1 MPRADAFP
9 EMERSKVNVLIT
21 GGTGFI
27 GSRLGLRCLEKD
39 HSVLILGQENTP
51 AESYNRKLMEEKGAR
66 IHLVS
71 VTQKELLPEMLKDI
85 DIVYH
90 LAAAQHE
97 VNVPD
102 QRFRDVNVQGTANL
116 LEASVTAGVRRFVH
130 GSTIGVYGPG
140 MEGRIDESSPLQPD
154 NIYGKTKLEGENV
167 VLSFKDRLPVVIL
180 RIPETYGPGDRRLLK
195 LFKAIRKGV
204 FIMIGDGKNLH
215 HLIYIDDLIDAFSLA
230 AENPDAIGN
239 IFVVAGE
246 EPVTTNEMVAVIAA
260 RMGTGI
266 PGYRVPLSALL
277 FLGYVMEKTCLPFG
291 IKPPIYRRRMDFFRK
306 NFAFSQEKAKR
317 ILGFQ
322 PKRGFA
328 EGISHTADW
337 YRSMELL

>member
-1 MPRADAFP
+1 
-9 EMERSKVNVLIT
+9 MENSHLNVLIT

-27 GSRLGLRCLEKD
+27 GSRLGLRCLAD
-39 HSVLILGQENTP
+39 GHQVLILGQENTP
-51 AESYNRKLMEEKGAR
+51 AESFNRKVLEEKGAR
-66 IHLVS
+66 ILLAS
-71 VTQKELLPEMLKDI
+71 VTRKEFLPEFLKGI
-85 DIVYH
+85 DVVYH

-102 QRFRDVNVQGTANL
+102 ERFREVNVQGTANL
-116 LEASVTAGVRRFVH
+116 LEAGVAAGVKRFVH

-140 MEGRIDESSPLQPD
+140 MEGRIDENSPLRPD

-215 HLIYIDDLIDAFSLA
+215 HLIHIDDLIDAFLLA
-230 AENPDAIGN
+230 AERRDAIGK

-260 RMGTGI
+260 RLGTRI
-266 PGYRVPLSALL
+266 PGFRVPLSPLL
-277 FLGYVMEKTCLPFG
+277 FIAYVMEMTCQPFG
-291 IKPPIYRRRMDFFRK
+291 IKPPIYRRRMDFFLK
-306 NFAFSQEKAKR
+306 NFAFSQEKAKTV
-317 ILGFQ
+317 LGFR
-322 PKRGFA
+322 PKVGFP
-328 EGISHTADW
+328 EGISSTADW
-337 YRSMELL
+337 YGSMDLL

>member
-1 MPRADAFP
+1 
-9 EMERSKVNVLIT
+9 MEISRVNVLIT

-27 GSRLGLRCLEKD
+27 GSRLGLRCLAGG

-51 AESYNRKLMEEKGAR
+51 AESSNRKILEEKGAR
-66 IHLVS
+66 VRLAS
-71 VTQKELLPEMLKDI
+71 VTQKELLPELLKDV
-85 DIVYH
+85 DVVYH

-130 GSTIGVYGPG
+130 GSTIGVYGQG
-140 MEGRIDESSPLQPD
+140 MEGRIDENSPLRPD
-154 NIYGKTKLEGENV
+154 NIYGKTKLEGEYV
-167 VLSFKDRLPVVIL
+167 VLSFKDKMPVVII
-180 RIPETYGPGDRRLLK
+180 RIPETYGPGDRKMLK

-230 AENPDAIGN
+230 AENPDAAGN

-246 EPVTTNEMVAVIAA
+246 EPVTTKEMAAVIAA
-260 RMGTGI
+260 RMGTRI
-266 PGYRVPLSALL
+266 PGYRVPISALL
-277 FLGYVMEKTCLPFG
+277 ILAYLMEKTCLPFG

-306 NFAFSQEKAKR
+306 NFAYSQEKAKE

-322 PKRGFA
+322 PKISFP
-328 EGISHTADW
+328 EGIALTAAW
-337 YRSMELL
+337 YRSMNIL

>member
-1 MPRADAFP
+1 
-9 EMERSKVNVLIT
+9 MESSHVNVLIT

-27 GSRLGLRCLEKD
+27 GSRLGLRCLAD
-39 HSVLILGQENTP
+39 GHSVRILGQENTP
-51 AESYNRKLMEEKGAR
+51 AESFNRKILEERGAAIR
-66 IHLVS
+66 LAS
-71 VTQKELLPEMLKDI
+71 VTQKELLPELLKGI
-85 DIVYH
+85 DVVHH

-116 LEASVTAGVRRFVH
+116 LEASLVAGVKRFVH

-140 MEGRIDESSPLQPD
+140 MEGRIDENSPFQPD
-154 NIYGKTKLEGENV
+154 NIYGKSKLEGENV
-167 VLSFKDRLPVVIL
+167 VFSFKDRLPVVIL

-204 FIMIGDGKNLH
+204 FVMIGDGKNLH

-230 AENPDAIGN
+230 AEHPGATGN
-239 IFVVAGE
+239 VFVVAGE
-246 EPVTTNEMVAVIAA
+246 EPVTTNEMVAVVAA
-260 RMGTGI
+260 KLGARI
-266 PGYRVPLSALL
+266 PGFRVPLSALL
-277 FLGYVMEKTCLPFG
+277 FLAYVMEEACQPFG

-306 NFAFSQEKAKR
+306 NFAFSQEKAKN

-322 PKRGFA
+322 PKVGLA
-328 EGISHTADW
+328 EGISRTADW
-337 YRSMELL
+337 YRGMNLL

>member
-1 MPRADAFP
+1 M
-9 EMERSKVNVLIT
+9 NVLIT

-27 GSRLGLRCLEKD
+27 GSRLGLRCLEIG

-51 AESYNRKLMEEKGAR
+51 AESSNRKLLEEKGAR
-66 IHLVS
+66 IRLAS
-71 VTQKELLPEMLKDI
+71 VTQKELLPELLKGI
-85 DIVYH
+85 DVVIH

-116 LEASVTAGVRRFVH
+116 LEGSVTAGVKRFVH

-140 MEGRIDESSPLQPD
+140 MEGRIDENSPMQPD

-167 VLSFKDRLPVVIL
+167 VLSFKDKLPVVIV

-215 HLIYIDDLIDAFSLA
+215 HLIYIDDLIDAFLLA

-246 EPVTTNEMVAVIAA
+246 KPVTTNEMVEVIAA
-260 RMGTGI
+260 GMGTRVPGI
-266 PGYRVPLSALL
+266 RVPLSPLL
-277 FLGYVMEKTCLPFG
+277 FLAYAMEKTFQPFG
-291 IKPPIYRRRMDFFRK
+291 IKPPIYPRRMDFFRK
-306 NFAFSQEKAKR
+306 NFAFSQEKAKT

-322 PKRGFA
+322 PKVRFS
-328 EGISHTADW
+328 EGITSTAEW
-337 YRSMELL
+337 YRSMNFL

>member
-1 MPRADAFP
+1 
-9 EMERSKVNVLIT
+9 VNVLIT

-27 GSRLGLRCLEKD
+27 GSRLGLRCLANGD
-39 HSVLILGQENTP
+39 SVLILGQENTP
-51 AESYNRKLMEEKGAR
+51 AESSNRKILEEKGAQIR
-66 IHLVS
+66 LAS
-71 VTQKELLPEMLKDI
+71 VTQKDLLPELLKGI
-85 DIVYH
+85 DVVYH

-116 LEASVTAGVRRFVH
+116 LEAGATAGVKRFVH

-140 MEGRIDESSPLQPD
+140 MEGRIDEDSPLRPD
-154 NIYGKTKLEGENV
+154 NIYGVTKLEGENV
-167 VLSFKDRLPVVIL
+167 VLSFRDRLPVVVL

-195 LFKAIRKGV
+195 LFKAIGKGV

-230 AENPDAIGN
+230 AKNPEAIGKV
-239 IFVVAGE
+239 FVVAGE

-260 RMGTGI
+260 KMGTRI
-266 PGYRVPLSALL
+266 PGYRVPLSVLL
-277 FLGYVMEKTCLPFG
+277 FIADVMEKTFQPFG

-306 NFAFSQEKAKR
+306 NFAYSQEKAKT
-317 ILGFQ
+317 ILAFQ
-322 PKRGFA
+322 PKVGFA
-328 EGISHTADW
+328 EGISRTADW
-337 YRSMELL
+337 YRSVELL